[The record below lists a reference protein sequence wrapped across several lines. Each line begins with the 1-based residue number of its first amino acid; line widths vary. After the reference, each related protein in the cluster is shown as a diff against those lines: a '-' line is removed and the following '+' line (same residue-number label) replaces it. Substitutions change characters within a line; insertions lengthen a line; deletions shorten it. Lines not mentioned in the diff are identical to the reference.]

1 MSDATYIELPP
12 QPSRRRSFFRSW
24 KGAVLLLF
32 LAAVL
37 VAGWFSWWLSEG
49 RISSSYARVDTVV
62 YTVGTQTTAKVE
74 QVLVGDGQAVSNGQ
88 PLARLAPG
96 QSQEQ
101 KAAPQEPVAGKQDA
115 TEESEKRVSAML
127 ARARA
132 EEANLQKIHH
142 ERVTEHVR
150 AQLALRST
158 NPGYFGAYEEAARI
172 EADAR
177 NRMNQAREQFE
188 KASKA
193 RAILDLEM
201 ARIHYELARRKPRK
215 AAQAREQ
222 VQAEPAAPIPAQPAA
237 PGPEFLYAP
246 VNGRIVGVGAVAG
259 QIAQQGQPLFLIM
272 PAGPGTDSWIQ
283 AWFPVSAQRM
293 LKMGQKATVKS
304 GDLHL
309 TGKVSAISPEA
320 QYLPTANG
328 QGQYAQYLP
337 VRITIS
343 DPAELAKLVPGTTV
357 QCQIQ
362 TRYVIDQ
369 EIF

>member
-1 MSDATYIELPP
+1 MSDASYIELPP
-12 QPSRRRSFFRSW
+12 QPSHRAPFFRSW

-49 RISSSYARVDTVV
+49 KVSSSYARVDTVV
-62 YTVGTQTTAKVE
+62 YTVGTETEAKVE
-74 QVLVGDGQAVSNGQ
+74 QILVSDGQAVSNGQ
-88 PLARLAPG
+88 PLAKIGAG
-96 QSQEQ
+96 QAQ
-101 KAAPQEPVAGKQDA
+101 KTAQSEPAQAKLDA
-115 TEESEKRVSAML
+115 TEESEKRVSALL

-132 EEANLQKIHH
+132 EEATFQKIHQDM
-142 ERVTEHVR
+142 VTAHVR

-158 NPGYFGAYEEAARI
+158 NPSYIGAYEEAARM

-177 NRMNQAREQFE
+177 NRMNQAREDFE
-188 KASKA
+188 KISKT
-193 RAILDLEM
+193 RALLDLEM
-201 ARIHYELARRKPRK
+201 ARIHYEMARKKPQTRKSSQSSEQIQ
-215 AAQAREQ
+215 AQPT
-222 VQAEPAAPIPAQPAA
+222 VPIPTQPAM
-237 PGPEFLYAP
+237 PESEFLYAP
-246 VNGRIVGVGAVAG
+246 VSGKIVGVGAVPG
-259 QIAQQGQPLFLIM
+259 QTVHQGQPLFLIM
-272 PAGPGTDSWIQ
+272 PAGQASESWIQ
-283 AWFPVSAQRM
+283 AWFPISARRM
-293 LKMGQKATVKS
+293 LKMGQKAIVKS

-309 TGKVSAISPEA
+309 AGKVSAISPEA

-337 VRITIS
+337 VRITIN
-343 DPAELAKLVPGTTV
+343 DPAEMAKLAPGTNV